1 MNSSGSVRVFHVAAL
16 GIVLAAGGLR
26 LANLAARPLDNHEA
40 SLALGAASAGPHA
53 SPFWDA
59 ADTSETE
66 PGYSGP
72 TSLVFQLF
80 GASDSGARVLPAV
93 AGTLLALLPLVLRRE
108 LGEARSLGSAA
119 LLAFSPIAVAASR
132 AAGAATIAGLGLGI
146 VFVALV
152 RAQAQEARSGS
163 AWTIAPW
170 LGLGLAL
177 ASGRP
182 GYVGLMGLGSGIAA
196 QIAFKRDP
204 RVAPSSGA
212 FSTRHLWIAPLVAVV
227 VAAGAG
233 FTPSFLPGLFG
244 GLGEWITGWGRFG
257 GMAAGPALATV
268 ILYEPMLALLG
279 IAAAWSGIR
288 RRDPVAVAAAAWLL
302 GSLIVILAYPSR
314 RPEDLIWIVAPL
326 CFLAG
331 DALARWIERERP
343 AEQALPLG
351 GLASVLIILLAFAAV
366 QFSAFGHFQ
375 GPAFT
380 GYLPAASLWLGVG
393 AIAIAVVITAVFGA
407 GWSYPLAADAGAIAG
422 MAAAGAITLAS
433 LWRLNFDPRG
443 FGVGELYRPQA
454 SGPSLRLLVDTAE
467 TFSLASTG
475 RSDSLPM
482 TLPAVPPPSLAW
494 ALRRFP
500 RSRPA
505 FPASAGQPPVVL
517 APESEPPVLGAD
529 YLGQIFL
536 IGERWAWGGILP
548 ADPVTWM
555 VRREGRTVP
564 ERWLL
569 LVRADLVS
577 LGEASPVEGAP

>member
-1 MNSSGSVRVFHVAAL
+1 MNSSGAVRVFHVAAL

-40 SLALGAASAGPHA
+40 RLALGAASAGPHA

-59 ADTSETE
+59 ADAPETE
-66 PGYSGP
+66 PGYSAP

-93 AGTLLALLPLVLRRE
+93 AGTLLALLPLGLRRE
-108 LGEARSLGSAA
+108 LGKARSLASAA
-119 LLAFSPIAVAASR
+119 LLAFSPVAAAASR

-146 VFVALV
+146 VFAALV

-177 ASGRP
+177 AAGRP
-182 GYVGLMGLGSGIAA
+182 GYVGLMGLGLGIAA
-196 QIAFKRDP
+196 QIAFRRDP
-204 RVAPSSGA
+204 LVAPSSGA

-233 FTPSFLPGLFG
+233 FTPSFLPGLFS
-244 GLGEWITGWGRFG
+244 GLGEWIAGWGRFG

-268 ILYEPMLALLG
+268 IFYEPMLVLLG

-288 RRDPVAVAAAAWLL
+288 RRDPVAVAAAAWVL
-302 GSLIVILAYPSR
+302 GSLLVILAYPSR

-331 DALARWIERERP
+331 DALARWIGRERP
-343 AEQALPLG
+343 VEQAFPLG
-351 GLASVLIILLAFAAV
+351 GLAAVLIILLAFAAV

-393 AIAIAVVITAVFGA
+393 AIAIAVVITALFGA

-443 FGVGELYRPQA
+443 FGVGELYRPQVSA
-454 SGPSLRLLVDTAE
+454 PSLRLLVDTAE

-482 TLPAVPPPSLAW
+482 ILPADPPPSLAW

-517 APESEPPVLGAD
+517 APESEPPVLSAD